1 MTVGWHPAR
10 RRSSSV
16 DTGKLFRIIGL
27 HEQSAGTS
35 RGFFY
40 FFNPQILELLVK
52 IVNGCSLNGA
62 YWFFYGSTSNVAL
75 QYTVE
80 DLKACKTKTVNVPLG
95 QFAANGDVEFFGQS
109 CP

>member
-1 MTVGWHPAR
+1 
-10 RRSSSV
+10 
-16 DTGKLFRIIGL
+16 
-27 HEQSAGTS
+27 
-35 RGFFY
+35 
-40 FFNPQILELLVK
+40 
-52 IVNGCSLNGA
+52 
-62 YWFFYGSTSNVAL
+62 VAL